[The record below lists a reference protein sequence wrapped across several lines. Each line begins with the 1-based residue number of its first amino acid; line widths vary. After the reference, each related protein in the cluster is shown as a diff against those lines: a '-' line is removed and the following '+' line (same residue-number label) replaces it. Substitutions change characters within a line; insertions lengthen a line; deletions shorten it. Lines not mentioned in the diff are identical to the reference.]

1 MILFVIIFGNLSL
14 FFIIEVMLSYYN
26 SLGYI
31 KIVFCEIKILKIL
44 LFILWSIIFE
54 WWDVCIL
61 VIL

>member
-31 KIVFCEIKILKIL
+31 KIVFL
-44 LFILWSIIFE
+44 
-54 WWDVCIL
+54 
-61 VIL
+61 